1 MCLTPEGCQNQDW
14 VCVSLRRGARIR
26 IGCVSR
32 SGGVPESGLGVCL
45 APEGWRDMDCESRKA
60 RAQKGEGLLT
70 KHPRS
75 LPIGIYAS
83 CKTGRLRARKRLTPL
98 SKKLSPGLSKKL
110 SPESY
115 RMSPHLGVFDL
126 PHPTRATSG
135 LVMPRVKRGRFVL
148 RRATNPAK
156 VQSKKLRISPQDDL
170 QTRATSGL
178 VFAKQAA
185 AADVAGSSSRWQQQA
200 G

>member
-1 MCLTPEGCQNQDW
+1 MTPQHSRTTRVLLAGILTSLDSSGSFRSCPYRRQNQDW

-32 SGGVPESGLGVCL
+32 SGGVSESGLGVCL

-60 RAQKGEGLLT
+60 RAHKGEGLLT

-98 SKKLSPGLSKKL
+98 SKKLFSVFYFSTFSIFLSRTL
-110 SPESY
+110 
-115 RMSPHLGVFDL
+115 F
-126 PHPTRATSG
+126 
-135 LVMPRVKRGRFVL
+135 
-148 RRATNPAK
+148 
-156 VQSKKLRISPQDDL
+156 
-170 QTRATSGL
+170 
-178 VFAKQAA
+178 
-185 AADVAGSSSRWQQQA
+185 
-200 G
+200 